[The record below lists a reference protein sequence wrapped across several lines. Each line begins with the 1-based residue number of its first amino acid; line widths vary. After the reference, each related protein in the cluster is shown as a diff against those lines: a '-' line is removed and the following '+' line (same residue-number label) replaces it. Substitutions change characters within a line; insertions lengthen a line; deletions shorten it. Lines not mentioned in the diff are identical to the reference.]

1 MSASNQQ
8 NAIIP
13 SQIEIEQT
21 YKINIFFI
29 YTYNETMLLALAYA
43 MHFNTLI
50 THNSWSLIMIE
61 LDAESLLRT

>member
-1 MSASNQQ
+1 MLLFHRKLKLNS
-8 NAIIP
+8 
-13 SQIEIEQT
+13 T